1 MLRLC
6 LAEISA
12 TAAFT
17 LIDLASAH
25 GWQAPFLFLPCL
37 PFQWSWKRIPTVIS
51 KPGRDLW
58 YTAGQWHSAGNDQF
72 VMLWCFFKWS
82 KRSEG
87 WTVLI
92 PEECTNKLETQNDCL
107 QRWWFFLHTTG
118 PSKFHLGGQSVT
130 RTVSCY
136 LYILSVWTLFL
147 LPYFP
152 LLALLLAPSLR
163 PLLFLS
169 HRGVGEETGADLQ

>member
-17 LIDLASAH
+17 LIDLASAN
-25 GWQAPFLFLPCL
+25 GWQAPFFFLPCL
-37 PFQWSWKRIPTVIS
+37 PFQWSWKRIPAVIS

-58 YTAGQWHSAGNDQF
+58 YTAGQWHSTGNYQF
-72 VMLWCFFKWS
+72 CNVVMFFKWS

-92 PEECTNKLETQNDCL
+92 PEECTNKLETQNDWT
-107 QRWWFFLHTTG
+107 QRWWFFFG
-118 PSKFHLGGQSVT
+118 T
-130 RTVSCY
+130 R
-136 LYILSVWTLFL
+136 
-147 LPYFP
+147 
-152 LLALLLAPSLR
+152 R
-163 PLLFLS
+163 
-169 HRGVGEETGADLQ
+169 DLQSSLSEDNRSLEPCLAIYIFCLFGLYFCCLIFLCWPCC